1 MEVNL
6 IAKDEDVPENLV
18 TFKYVIEKGDF
29 FGESIP
35 VSALVEEI
43 GADWKIIEGY
53 LSKGTISFDGQ
64 KHELKSCYTTRTDK
78 DMGLMIDFE
87 EPHSSDD

>member
-6 IAKDEDVPENLV
+6 ITKDEDIPENLV
-18 TFKYVIEKGDF
+18 TFKYIIEKGDF

-35 VSALVEEI
+35 VSALEEEI
-43 GADWKIIEGY
+43 GVGWKEIESY
-53 LSKGTISFDGQ
+53 LSKETILLSGR

-78 DMGLMIDFE
+78 DFGLTLDFE
-87 EPHSSDD
+87 KPLSSDD